1 MRGHIMGTQK
11 PIKLS
16 FSTVFQLKYCL
27 IIAAVFACANFLL
40 YLVINKALSG
50 SYLENL
56 RTLYYLDQNL
66 PLYLSIMALLQ
77 IFFILVLTLII
88 TLLVSHQ
95 IAGPIFR
102 YEEVLNRISTG
113 QFPEQI
119 STRSADQLK
128 PMVDCLNDLTTFS
141 RNVFGSARILSENI
155 NTDSVVDVETLQQQ
169 ISRVRKGMGSFYS
182 EGTNQ

>member
-1 MRGHIMGTQK
+1 MNNQT

-16 FSTVFQLKYCL
+16 FSTTFQLKYCL
-27 IIAAVFACANFLL
+27 IIVVIFGCANFLL
-40 YLVINKALSG
+40 YLLMDKVLSG

-77 IFFILVLTLII
+77 IFFILVLTIII

-102 YEEVLNRISTG
+102 YEDVLGRISAG

-119 STRSADQLK
+119 SIRSTDQLK
-128 PMVDCLNDLTTFS
+128 PMADSLNDLTTFS
-141 RNVFGSARILSENI
+141 RNVYGNSHILMENI
-155 NTDSVVDVETLQQQ
+155 EADSNVDVEILRQQ
-169 ISRVRKGMGSFYS
+169 ISKVRESMGHFYS
-182 EGTNQ
+182 ERANQ

>member
-1 MRGHIMGTQK
+1 MNIQK

-16 FSTVFQLKYCL
+16 FSTAFQIKYSLVILTVF
-27 IIAAVFACANFLL
+27 ICANFLL
-40 YLVINKALSG
+40 FLLLNKTLSG

-66 PLYLSIMALLQ
+66 PFYLSIMALLQ

-102 YEEVLNRISTG
+102 YEEVLNQISTG

-119 STRSADQLK
+119 ATRGTDQLK
-128 PMVDCLNDLTTFS
+128 PMVDSLNDLTTSFRDVYS
-141 RNVFGSARILSENI
+141 NAHILSEKI
-155 NTDSVVDVETLQQQ
+155 EATTGTDMESLQGQLAK
-169 ISRVRKGMGSFYS
+169 VRESMGKFYS

>member
-1 MRGHIMGTQK
+1 MSSQK

-16 FSTVFQLKYCL
+16 FSTAFQVKYCL
-27 IIAAVFACANFLL
+27 IIAVVFCCANFLL
-40 YLVINKALSG
+40 YLLMNKTLSG
-50 SYLENL
+50 SYLESL
-56 RTLYYLDQNL
+56 RTLYFLDQNL
-66 PLYLSIMALLQ
+66 PFYLSIMALLQ

-102 YEEVLNRISTG
+102 YEKVLGRISAG

-119 STRSADQLK
+119 STRATDQLK
-128 PMVDCLNDLTTFS
+128 PMVDSLNNLTTSS
-141 RNVFGSARILSENI
+141 RNVFGSAQTLSNNI
-155 NTDSVVDVETLQQQ
+155 EADADFETLRQQ
-169 ISRVRKGMGSFYS
+169 ISKVRKSMGNFHS